1 MNAVKVVAML
11 AQQDADKAR
20 SEGQAALREEMLA
33 WLTYL
38 HKRAAESADE
48 GRRVLFTELATQ
60 APHMEHVAA
69 VRVVDFIYA
78 YQANTRYVLGLL
90 RQVIEGVKCDGKPSE
105 VAEGSEP

>member
-1 MNAVKVVAML
+1 MKAVQVVATL
-11 AQQDADKAR
+11 AQKDADKAR

-60 APHMEHVAA
+60 APHIEHEAA

-78 YQANTRYVLGLL
+78 YQANAREVLALL
-90 RQVIEGVKCDGKPSE
+90 RQVIERVEREGKPSD
-105 VAEGSEP
+105 GGEP